1 MPFFAG
7 KSRHLTP
14 LPFRAVAEAENGRP
28 FHCAKRTAQRS
39 GRVLAPLPR
48 RAAKGMLC
56 SAERAA
62 MKSGRP
68 YLVQAVVHASEIL
81 RAFESRGE
89 VLRLRDVVSRTGYG
103 KGLCFRLLHT
113 LHHCGFVE
121 KVDESRYRLTADIH
135 RRKRYRIGY
144 AAQGQD
150 TSFPREVHAGLVRA
164 AEREEI
170 ELIAIDNRYQPK
182 VAVRNAEHLIREKVD
197 LVIEFQTDEAV
208 APAIAS
214 RYLQAGIPFIAIDI
228 PHPGGTYFGAN
239 NYQAGLLAGTYLGRW
254 ARTRWN
260 AAVDEVVLLELGRAG
275 SLVHAR
281 MSGVLAGLKETL
293 RDQMERCRVVTIDGD
308 GQFKTSL
315 ERVRKHLR
323 ESHARHVLVGA
334 ANDPSALGATRAFQ
348 EAGRANACAIVG
360 QNAEPDARAELRQ
373 PRTPLVASVGFFP
386 ERYGDSLIRL
396 AIDILTHRPTPPA
409 VFMRHQLITAENV
422 DHFYPNDA
430 LLEAATR
437 SVGF

>member
-1 MPFFAG
+1 
-7 KSRHLTP
+7 
-14 LPFRAVAEAENGRP
+14 
-28 FHCAKRTAQRS
+28 
-39 GRVLAPLPR
+39 
-48 RAAKGMLC
+48 
-56 SAERAA
+56 
-62 MKSGRP
+62 
-68 YLVQAVVHASEIL
+68 
-81 RAFESRGE
+81 
-89 VLRLRDVVSRTGYG
+89 
-103 KGLCFRLLHT
+103 
-113 LHHCGFVE
+113 
-121 KVDESRYRLTADIH
+121 
-135 RRKRYRIGY
+135 
-144 AAQGQD
+144 
-150 TSFPREVHAGLVRA
+150 
-164 AEREEI
+164 
-170 ELIAIDNRYQPK
+170 
-182 VAVRNAEHLIREKVD
+182 
-197 LVIEFQTDEAV
+197 
-208 APAIAS
+208 
-214 RYLQAGIPFIAIDI
+214 
-228 PHPGGTYFGAN
+228 
-239 NYQAGLLAGTYLGRW
+239 
-254 ARTRWN
+254 
-260 AAVDEVVLLELGRAG
+260 
-275 SLVHAR
+275 
-281 MSGVLAGLKETL
+281 
-293 RDQMERCRVVTIDGD
+293 MERCRVVTIDGD